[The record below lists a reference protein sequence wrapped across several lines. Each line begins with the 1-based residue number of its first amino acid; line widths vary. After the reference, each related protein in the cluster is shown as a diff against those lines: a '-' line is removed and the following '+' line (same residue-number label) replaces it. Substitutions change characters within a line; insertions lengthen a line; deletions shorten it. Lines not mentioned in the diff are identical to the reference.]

1 MAIVNWLLLL
11 LLLMLV
17 ELTKLVM
24 LLLRGGSMRLPEL
37 LRLLE
42 TTTITHWLLL
52 LGTEARIHDR
62 GTVESQASE
71 WVWCLLCGLLLLLL
85 LLLHIHVCKEAAI
98 VLSWMLLLLMLLGS
112 IRSSS

>member
-1 MAIVNWLLLL
+1 
-11 LLLMLV
+11 
-17 ELTKLVM
+17 
-24 LLLRGGSMRLPEL
+24 MRLPEL

-42 TTTITHWLLL
+42 ATTITHWLLL

-85 LLLHIHVCKEAAI
+85 LHIHVCKDVAV
-98 VLSWMLLLLMLLGS
+98 VLSWMLLLLLGS
-112 IRSSS
+112 IRSST

>member
-1 MAIVNWLLLL
+1 MAIVNWLL

-52 LGTEARIHDR
+52 LGIEARIHDR

-71 WVWCLLCGLLLLLL
+71 WVRCLLCGLLLLLLL

>member
-1 MAIVNWLLLL
+1 
-11 LLLMLV
+11 
-17 ELTKLVM
+17 
-24 LLLRGGSMRLPEL
+24 MRLPEL

-42 TTTITHWLLL
+42 TATITHWLLL

-85 LLLHIHVCKEAAI
+85 LHIHVCKEVAI
-98 VLSWMLLLLMLLGS
+98 VLSWMLLLLLGS
-112 IRSSS
+112 ISSS

>member
-1 MAIVNWLLLL
+1 
-11 LLLMLV
+11 
-17 ELTKLVM
+17 
-24 LLLRGGSMRLPEL
+24 MRLPEL

-85 LLLHIHVCKEAAI
+85 LLLLHIHVCKEAAI
-98 VLSWMLLLLMLLGS
+98 VLSWMLLLLLLLGS
-112 IRSSS
+112 IRSST